1 MSSDV
6 EEIKNRI
13 DIVDLVGEYIRL
25 TKAGS
30 NWKALCPF
38 HNEKT
43 PSFMVSEE
51 RKSFHCFGCSKGGD
65 IFTFVMEMEGIGFR
79 EALEQLAQK
88 AGITLKKREA
98 RDEKLESSKKKL
110 FEILELATK
119 WYEKNLWEGR
129 GKEKIL
135 NYLHERGL
143 NDGTIKK
150 FRLGYAPDGW
160 RNLLEFLLKKNYD
173 IADISKTGILVEKD
187 SAQKIQN
194 TQYEI
199 QDTKYYD
206 RFRDRIMFPIQ
217 DIMGRVVG
225 FSARVAP
232 GGDEKT
238 AKYINTSQTEL
249 YDKSKI
255 LYGLH
260 LAKTE
265 IKKRDEA
272 ILVEGNMDVIA
283 SHQAGF
289 GNTIAVS
296 GTALAPEQ
304 VKTIKRYTE
313 NLKIGFDMDVAGQEA
328 AKRSIR
334 ICLGSE
340 LDVKIILLD
349 GGKDAADV
357 IRENPKLWREAVER
371 AESILDYYFK
381 DAFSRYDAKSPVGK
395 KKIARELLNVIKDVA
410 NPVEQAHWIRVLSEK
425 LETGEKVLS
434 EVIRKVK
441 SEKKEAVSPEKQKT
455 AGAGG
460 QSVLTKR
467 MIGIF
472 AAFPKECR
480 REIEKVSISDFQG
493 EKEKKIISAIKE
505 KRENASLEALKAV
518 FPDYETEKFLDEAV
532 FEAEVEFG
540 DLSGLDPAEELKKS
554 LKRLKSENMKRK
566 IVGIAQDIKAAEKSG
581 DRKKVKELMGEF
593 QNLTSMLSQIS

>member
-1 MSSDV
+1 
-6 EEIKNRI
+6 
-13 DIVDLVGEYIRL
+13 
-25 TKAGS
+25 
-30 NWKALCPF
+30 
-38 HNEKT
+38 
-43 PSFMVSEE
+43 MVSEE

>member
-1 MSSDV
+1 
-6 EEIKNRI
+6 
-13 DIVDLVGEYIRL
+13 
-25 TKAGS
+25 
-30 NWKALCPF
+30 
-38 HNEKT
+38 
-43 PSFMVSEE
+43 MVSEE

-129 GKEKIL
+129 GKEKVL

>member
-129 GKEKIL
+129 GKEKVL

>member
-410 NPVEQAHWIRVLSEK
+410 NPVEQAYWIRVLSEK

>member
-98 RDEKLESSKKKL
+98 RDEKLESNKKKL

>member
-1 MSSDV
+1 
-6 EEIKNRI
+6 
-13 DIVDLVGEYIRL
+13 
-25 TKAGS
+25 
-30 NWKALCPF
+30 
-38 HNEKT
+38 
-43 PSFMVSEE
+43 
-51 RKSFHCFGCSKGGD
+51 
-65 IFTFVMEMEGIGFR
+65 
-79 EALEQLAQK
+79 
-88 AGITLKKREA
+88 
-98 RDEKLESSKKKL
+98 
-110 FEILELATK
+110 
-119 WYEKNLWEGR
+119 
-129 GKEKIL
+129 L

-143 NDGTIKK
+143 NDGMIKK